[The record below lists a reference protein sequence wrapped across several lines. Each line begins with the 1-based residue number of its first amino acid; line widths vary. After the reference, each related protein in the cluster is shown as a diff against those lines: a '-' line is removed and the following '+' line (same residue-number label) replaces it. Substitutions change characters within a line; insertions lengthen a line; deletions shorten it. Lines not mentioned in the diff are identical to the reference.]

1 MSVPPPGTASQ
12 TQLPILKEVGLDQKL
27 NAQVPLE
34 LTFTDET
41 GHEVT
46 LGSLMG
52 TRPVVLALVYYECPM
67 LCTEVLNGLV
77 ASAETLS
84 FDAGKQFDIIAV
96 SFDPGET
103 PSLAAQKK
111 AQYVKRYGRPGAEA
125 GMHFLTGRQQA
136 IEALT
141 NAVGFRYKYD
151 PSTDQFAHIAT
162 LTILTPQGRVSRYL
176 EGIEYAG
183 RDLKLALVEAADGQI
198 GTPVDRALLFC
209 YHYDPETGKYG
220 LAIMNLVRLG
230 GIATVAGVASF
241 ILFNLRRRPQPPAVM
256 TTATDKR

>member
-1 MSVPPPGTASQ
+1 MKHHPFALRVLSVTFAAAALAYASAASAQPGAIMSVPPPGTASQ

-27 NAQVPLE
+27 NAQVPLD

-84 FDAGKQFDIIAV
+84 FDAGKQFDIIVV

-141 NAVGFRYKYD
+141 NAVGFRY
-151 PSTDQFAHIAT
+151 
-162 LTILTPQGRVSRYL
+162 
-176 EGIEYAG
+176 
-183 RDLKLALVEAADGQI
+183 
-198 GTPVDRALLFC
+198 
-209 YHYDPETGKYG
+209 
-220 LAIMNLVRLG
+220 
-230 GIATVAGVASF
+230 
-241 ILFNLRRRPQPPAVM
+241 
-256 TTATDKR
+256 